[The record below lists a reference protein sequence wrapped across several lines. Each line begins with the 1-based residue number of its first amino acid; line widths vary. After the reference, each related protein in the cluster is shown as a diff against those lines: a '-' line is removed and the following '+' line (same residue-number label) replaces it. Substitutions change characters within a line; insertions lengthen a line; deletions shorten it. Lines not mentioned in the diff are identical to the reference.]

1 MALLDETRND
11 IQDID
16 LSETRRK
23 RFRIDG
29 DNDRILELNTSDMGI
44 IKRLNDLLPKL
55 KSLQTDAAKELVFG
69 DDMSDEEGMRV
80 ASDVLIRIDSDMRDI
95 VDEIFDSNVSE
106 VCAPEGSM
114 YDPFNGKFRY
124 EHIIETLVK
133 LYEDNIK
140 EETQKVAERVNKHT
154 NKYTKR
160 KK

>member
-69 DDMSDEEGMRV
+69 DEMSDEDGMRV
-80 ASDVLIRIDSDMRDI
+80 ASDVLTRIDSDMRDI

-140 EETQKVAERVNKHT
+140 KETQKVAERVNKHT
-154 NKYTKR
+154 DKYTRR

>member
-69 DDMSDEEGMRV
+69 DDMSDEDGMRV
-80 ASDVLIRIDSDMRDI
+80 ASDVLTRIDSDMRDI